1 MNTSKLIAIL
11 CVLSGTACVH
21 ATKTRAEETGE
32 WADGKAKTGKRTPER
47 VETMTT
53 SKTTQAMFQ
62 PEGLR
67 KLQAA
72 LNGKL
77 DDVKA
82 PSLEPGSKDQLQS
95 DQGPATDDK
104 KKGEKISQVNE
115 TNKLDTKTQLAL
127 QQYQKSQG
135 LPETGL
141 PDYET
146 LRRLGLK
153 PEEVFRRDPPSERL
167 GVQ

>member
-1 MNTSKLIAIL
+1 MNFSKALVFI
-11 CVLSGTACVH
+11 CVFSGAACVH
-21 ATKTRAEETGE
+21 ATKTRSEETGE
-32 WADGKAKTGKRTPER
+32 VADGKAKTGKRTPER

-67 KLQAA
+67 KLQSA

-82 PSLEPGSKDQLQS
+82 PSLEPGSKNQLQS

-104 KKGEKISQVNE
+104 KKGEKIEQVAENN
-115 TNKLDTKTQLAL
+115 TLDTKTQLAL